1 MRFRAEAEH
10 SANNGLQI
18 ARDLLEKHIKPKF
31 PELSYGDMYT
41 LGGVVAIQ
49 ELVSFLIHFPF
60 YFVRINIFYSSQG
73 GPNIKWRP
81 GRRDQG
87 DNKCTPDG
95 RLPDGSK
102 KVDHARDVFYRMV
115 CLNINRNLKNKY

>member
-1 MRFRAEAEH
+1 MIYSYDDGSYGPVLLRLAWHSSGTYNAADGSGGSNGGTMRFRAEAEH

-49 ELVSFLIHFPF
+49 ELVSFFNSLSLLF
-60 YFVRINIFYSSQG
+60 
-73 GPNIKWRP
+73 
-81 GRRDQG
+81 
-87 DNKCTPDG
+87 
-95 RLPDGSK
+95 L
-102 KVDHARDVFYRMV
+102 
-115 CLNINRNLKNKY
+115 

>member
-1 MRFRAEAEH
+1 MRSKDFTVLLQYRYLKKKLIYSYDDGSYGPVLLRLAWHSSGTYNAADGSGGSNGGTMRFRAEAEH

-49 ELVSFLIHFPF
+49 ELVSFFNSLSLLF
-60 YFVRINIFYSSQG
+60 
-73 GPNIKWRP
+73 
-81 GRRDQG
+81 
-87 DNKCTPDG
+87 
-95 RLPDGSK
+95 L
-102 KVDHARDVFYRMV
+102 
-115 CLNINRNLKNKY
+115 